1 MYHSYKRPKRN
12 QWAGSLKGKE
22 REREGEVWRART
34 SNRRDFPLPGTRRA
48 HMHPW
53 VTLFASWNLLL
64 LPRWFPPLPSSLTQI
79 TLQST
84 LARFSPLS
92 TSRFLCHRLLNLCLM
107 WVIVVSW
114 SRWHALTHR
123 THTCCRIGVI
133 IGLLITLT
141 VTHMYIVKQ
150 TPPPRKLS
158 LFLSHCLSLFGF
170 CLTLTLITQ
179 TDGVY
184 RLSERSH
191 LRKQF

>member
-1 MYHSYKRPKRN
+1 MLLVSNTGGARCLLYSVCCCVLCLCVPKARLMYHSYKRPKRN

-22 REREGEVWRART
+22 REGEGEVWRART

-53 VTLFASWNLLL
+53 VTLFASWNLLF
-64 LPRWFPPLPSSLTQI
+64 LPRRFPPLPSSTTPI
-79 TLQST
+79 TLQIT
-84 LARFSPLS
+84 LARFSPLF

-133 IGLLITLT
+133 IGLQSNNIDCHAH
-141 VTHMYIVKQ
+141 VYCEAN
-150 TPPPRKLS
+150 TPTP
-158 LFLSHCLSLFGF
+158 
-170 CLTLTLITQ
+170 
-179 TDGVY
+179 
-184 RLSERSH
+184 
-191 LRKQF
+191 